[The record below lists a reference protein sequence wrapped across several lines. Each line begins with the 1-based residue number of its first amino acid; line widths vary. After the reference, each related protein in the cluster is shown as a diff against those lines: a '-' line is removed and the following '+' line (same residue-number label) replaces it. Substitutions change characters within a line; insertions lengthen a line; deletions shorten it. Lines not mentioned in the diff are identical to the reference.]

1 MNEQLNILAS
11 FLDKANQNGVYNLNE
26 SVTIYSALQQLAQT
40 LNAKIEVDE
49 LSKKGEEAERS
60 KDSQKAK
67 KAPKSRGRSLGKRTQ
82 R

>member
-67 KAPKSRGRSLGKRTQ
+67 K
-82 R
+82 